1 MGQFIKIKVFT
12 DKYPFLGPIIW
23 ILSVQYFIVQI
34 IVGVA
39 YKYSYSLRFNT
50 ISDLGNTSCGIYSG
64 RYVCSPLHNL
74 MNASFIMLGLTMA
87 LGSLLIYQ
95 EFRKD
100 RGTLVGFSLMAIA
113 GLGTLFVGIFP
124 ENTISLLHTLG
135 ASMPFI
141 LGNIALIIMSLYL
154 LLPSPF
160 KIYTFVSGVIALFF
174 LILFKTSL
182 YGSFGIGGIE
192 RIVAYPQT
200 IWLIFFGIYMT
211 RNEYLKRSK

>member
-1 MGQFIKIKVFT
+1 VDI
-12 DKYPFLGPIIW
+12 
-23 ILSVQYFIVQI
+23 
-34 IVGVA
+34 A

-64 RYVCSPLHNL
+64 RYVCSSLHNL
-74 MNASFIMLGLTMA
+74 MNASFIMLGFTMA

-95 EFRKD
+95 EFRRD
-100 RGTLVGFSLMAIA
+100 RGTLVGFSLMGIA
-113 GLGTLFVGIFP
+113 GIGTILVGLFP
-124 ENTISLLHTLG
+124 ENTVSLLHTIG

-160 KIYTFVSGVIALFF
+160 KFYTAVSGVVALFF
-174 LILFKTSL
+174 LILFKTGL
-182 YGSFGIGGIE
+182 YGPLGIGGVE

-211 RNEYLKRSK
+211 RNHYLKRSK